1 MERETHHVAVVA
13 VSVIAVAVIVVAVA
27 VAVVVVVVSTFITLQ
42 CNRVFHLINW
52 GNVLESK

>member
-13 VSVIAVAVIVVAVA
+13 VAVIAVAVIVVAVV
-27 VAVVVVVVSTFITLQ
+27 VAVVVVVSTSITLQ

>member
-13 VSVIAVAVIVVAVA
+13 VAVIAVAVIAVVVA
-27 VAVVVVVVSTFITLQ
+27 VVVVVSTFITLQ